1 MIRRLAAA
9 LVLAALVGF
18 APPARAVGLNT
29 ATFLDLG
36 ANGVLTLTA
45 LPGTQFVV
53 RAELADGSYAVVWGG
68 TIGLLPAVRVVAE
81 PGPVGNGQ
89 PQFTITFTGPGGQ
102 EVLNIE
108 DPNER
113 WYLE

>member
-1 MIRRLAAA
+1 MIRFLTIA
-9 LVLAALVGF
+9 LLITALVGF
-18 APPARAVGLNT
+18 SPAARADGLNS
-29 ATFLDLG
+29 ATWVDLG
-36 ANGVLTLTA
+36 PNGVMTLTA

-53 RAELADGSYAVVWGG
+53 RAELADGSYAVVWAGN
-68 TIGLLPAVRVVAE
+68 IGLLPAVKVLAE

-89 PQFTITFTGPGGQ
+89 PQFTITLTGPGGQ
-102 EVLNIE
+102 EVLTIE